1 MSVCVCVCVPACVMC
16 FLGSLLHIHAFPWGR
31 VDRLLWE
38 STSEREGD
46 SWRGREGVCVCVC
59 VFVCVLG
66 LGACVGKVVSAEVW
80 LVPKDLGATEQSR
93 WRKELGGI
101 EARASILG
109 QVQECPVGSLPEHTH
124 TLTHT
129 QSISCFLDKS
139 TITAGLFENCVAV
152 VMTSF
157 PMRS

>member
-1 MSVCVCVCVPACVMC
+1 MK
-16 FLGSLLHIHAFPWGR
+16 
-31 VDRLLWE
+31 
-38 STSEREGD
+38 ERETVG
-46 SWRGREGVCVCVC
+46 EGEKVCVCVCVC

-139 TITAGLFENCVAV
+139 TITAGLFESCVAV